1 MIISATRNGESRYS
15 LNIPSEFRG
24 GWCRVVLRV
33 PRDLASTAIQI
44 RSVAGSDDMDADVY
58 YLTEGKSLTGSAR
71 RTSIMYIP
79 GSARDMDI
87 EFFGDS
93 IEIEFFSI
101 EVVKLKKWTS
111 GIMVALGNP
120 IRLLSALRGGR
131 QGIGIRVRATMA
143 MLATG
148 KPPSSYQLWIKK
160 FDNWTV
166 QQHACLMQSDR
177 RDSWPKISV
186 YVFCGPKPSYN
197 DPASPALRSTLNSIE
212 RQLLRV
218 PVHLIGEVAP
228 GMALSEAVPAT
239 DTEYVA
245 LLQAGEVLP
254 VHALAMLAEWITG
267 LGRPDAVYA
276 DEDLISSETIRH
288 SPLFKPQP
296 NRSLMMSGT
305 LTSGVWLVR
314 RECLLECSDRDG
326 YWAESLR
333 LDIWLRLHEH
343 DGARGTYRVPHIA
356 THRRGDCRS
365 APPPILAK
373 VVQSH
378 LKRISL
384 DAQVSVTWPLRV
396 QLPIPRDRAPQVS
409 IIVPS
414 ACRSKHVLRC
424 IQSVSSKTDYDCFE
438 IVIIVS
444 QNKPL
449 DSQQSNIIGE
459 LSKIPRVRIIFD
471 EIEGGFNF
479 AVANNHASEQTE
491 GPLICLLNDDVE
503 PIGPDW
509 LANMV
514 GHLQDPA
521 VGVVGAKLYYPNNT
535 VQHGG
540 VIIGLA
546 GLCDHVNRFLPRG
559 APGYAWR
566 GVLDQELSAVTA
578 ACLLIRREVYA
589 AVGGMDSRYE
599 SAFNDV
605 DLCLKARAAGW
616 SVVFSAQAELIHYES
631 LSYGQHY
638 SDDEVHRWE
647 RDVAL
652 MRSRWSAV
660 VADDPFHNPNL
671 SLQRGHEWELAFPP
685 RAARLLGYSASVETP
700 APD

>member
-1 MIISATRNGESRYS
+1 M
-15 LNIPSEFRG
+15 LK
-24 GWCRVVLRV
+24 V
-33 PRDLASTAIQI
+33 PRKLASTAIQI
-44 RSVAGSDDMDADVY
+44 RAVSGTDDLDADVY
-58 YLTEGKSLTGSAR
+58 YLTEGRSLSGSAQ
-71 RTSIMYIP
+71 RTTIIYVP
-79 GSARDMDI
+79 GSARDIDI
-87 EFFGDS
+87 EFFGDD
-93 IEIEFFSI
+93 IAIAFFPI
-101 EVVKLKKWTS
+101 KVVKLKKWMA
-111 GIMVALGNP
+111 GVQVALGYP
-120 IRLLSALRGGR
+120 IRLLSALKGGR

-143 MLATG
+143 MMATG

-166 QQHACLMQSDR
+166 QQNACLLQSER

-186 YVFCGPKPSYN
+186 YVFCGPKYGYN
-197 DPASPALRSTLNSIE
+197 IAINTAIQSTIDSVE
-212 RQLLRV
+212 RQLLRA
-218 PVHLIGEVAP
+218 PVHLLGESAP
-228 GMALSEAVPAT
+228 WISLSEAVSAT

-245 LLQAGEVLP
+245 MLQAGEILP
-254 VHALAMLAEWITG
+254 VHALAMLGEWITA

-276 DEDLISSETIRH
+276 DEDSLSTDMTRH

-296 NRSLMMSGT
+296 NRILMMSGT
-305 LTSGVWLVR
+305 LASGVWLVR
-314 RECLLECSDRDG
+314 RELLLECSDHNG
-326 YWAESLR
+326 FWAESVR
-333 LDIWLRLHEH
+333 LEIWLRLHEK
-343 DGARGTYRVPHIA
+343 DGARGTYRVPHVA
-356 THRRGDCRS
+356 THRRDDCRS
-365 APPPILAK
+365 APPAILAK
-373 VVQSH
+373 VVESH
-378 LKRISL
+378 LKRISMP
-384 DAQVSVTWPLRV
+384 ANVSVTWPVRV
-396 QLPIPRDRAPQVS
+396 QPLVPRDRAPQVS

-424 IQSVSSKTDYDCFE
+424 LQAVSSKTDYERFE
-438 IVIIVS
+438 IVVIVS

-449 DSQQSNIIGE
+449 DSQQTNIIGE
-459 LSKIPRVRIIFD
+459 LSKIPRVRIIFH

-479 AVANNHASEQTE
+479 AVANNYASEQIE

-521 VGVVGAKLYYPNNT
+521 VGVVGAKLYYPNKT

-540 VIIGLA
+540 VIMGLA

-578 ACLLIRREVYA
+578 ACLLVRREVYA
-589 AVGGMDSRYE
+589 AVGGMDRTYE

-616 SVVFSAQAELIHYES
+616 SIVFSAQAELIHYES

-671 SLQRGHEWELAFPP
+671 SLQRGYEWELAFPP
-685 RAARLLGYSASVETP
+685 RAARLLGWTDTVETP
-700 APD
+700 TPD